1 MNISCPLSHHHLCQ
15 GERTSST
22 AWPQVWHCCPHLG
35 WKLRFWGHSMNPSL
49 TVVVSPFRKSW
60 WSRHTAKKS
69 TDLVYWSI
77 FREPDLMIKCHFALN
92 GLSPQVRIFGV
103 TVLVAAWWL
112 DAAARGIPPT
122 IPVVNFNTVMMMRG
136 VEWMDNMIDTM
147 MMPSTTMLITAC
159 FRLFSQCFLIFCVIL
174 GNPWH
179 LQKEPWKPTLQQ
191 GRCVI
196 WIWI

>member
-1 MNISCPLSHHHLCQ
+1 MFIRKFACLSVFCLFVCLFVVASSCIESHDQNMNVSCPLSHHHLCQ

-77 FREPDLMIKCHFALN
+77 FREHDLMIKCQFALN
-92 GLSPQVRIFGV
+92 RLSPQVRIFGV

-122 IPVVNFNTVMMMRG
+122 IPVVNFNTVIMMRG
-136 VEWMDNMIDTM
+136 WSGWT
-147 MMPSTTMLITAC
+147 SWWT
-159 FRLFSQCFLIFCVIL
+159 R
-174 GNPWH
+174 W
-179 LQKEPWKPTLQQ
+179 W
-191 GRCVI
+191 
-196 WIWI
+196 